1 VYRQLSF
8 AKKRKT
14 KQFFFKKSTAHV
26 VDLYTYMYMAT
37 CTNDSNSK
45 IHASTVITR
54 NTLHDTIG
62 DHFLVDVVLPFVP
75 RAPGGPA
82 AAFDSKPKD
91 RSVLSVQSPNKV
103 RQQLVPDK
111 LAREKKNYPI
121 GINIACRA
129 PPRRHLVPIATD
141 SCSNCSLGC
150 CFLFFPLGLGGG
162 FFFSSSS
169 SSLLARVGEENGQA
183 PRPRRRLADDGSV
196 PTSPRRRCPAGRAA
210 KSWQKKNMR
219 ERDGQED
226 SSRSRLIASTFQLLA
241 AAQTRPCRSVNYYIL
256 LDFNQGATNK
266 KEPRE

>member
-1 VYRQLSF
+1 
-8 AKKRKT
+8 
-14 KQFFFKKSTAHV
+14 

-150 CFLFFPLGLGGG
+150 CFLFFPLGGG

-183 PRPRRRLADDGSV
+183 RTQASTGRRRLCSNKSAS
-196 PTSPRRRCPAGRAA
+196 SASGRARCKVMA
-210 KSWQKKNMR
+210 EKKTC
-219 ERDGQED
+219 
-226 SSRSRLIASTFQLLA
+226 ASVT
-241 AAQTRPCRSVNYYIL
+241 
-256 LDFNQGATNK
+256 GK
-266 KEPRE
+266 KTPADRG